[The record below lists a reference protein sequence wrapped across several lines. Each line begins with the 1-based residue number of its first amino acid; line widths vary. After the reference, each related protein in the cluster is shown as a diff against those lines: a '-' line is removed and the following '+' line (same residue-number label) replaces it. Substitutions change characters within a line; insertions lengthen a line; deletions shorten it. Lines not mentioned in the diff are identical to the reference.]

1 MQTRLHTC
9 LKPILTVA
17 VVLSGAMFAL
27 TALSKD
33 APATAGA
40 QLYAT
45 HCIACH
51 GATRAGIPPT
61 FPALTDVAKRLQP
74 AQIKDKIR
82 QGGGLMPPFAQ
93 LSQQEIDDI
102 ASFLAN

>member
-1 MQTRLHTC
+1 MQTRLHTG

-17 VVLSGAMFAL
+17 LVLSGATFAK
-27 TALSKD
+27 TAWPKD
-33 APATAGA
+33 DPAVAGA

-45 HCIACH
+45 HCVACH

-74 AQIKDKIR
+74 AQIKDRIR

-102 ASFLAN
+102 ASFLAK

>member
-1 MQTRLHTC
+1 LQIRLHTC

-17 VVLSGAMFAL
+17 VILSGAMFSLA
-27 TALSKD
+27 AWPKED
-33 APATAGA
+33 PAAAGA

-51 GATRAGIPPT
+51 GVTRAGIPPT

>member
-1 MQTRLHTC
+1 M
-9 LKPILTVA
+9 KPILTVA
-17 VVLSGAMFAL
+17 VVLSGAMFSLA
-27 TALSKD
+27 AWPKGD
-33 APATAGA
+33 PAAAGA

-74 AQIKDKIR
+74 AQIQDKIR

>member
-1 MQTRLHTC
+1 
-9 LKPILTVA
+9 LKPIFTVA

-27 TALSKD
+27 AAWPKD
-33 APATAGA
+33 DPAAAGA

-61 FPALTDVAKRLQP
+61 FPAYGRSQAAATGADPGQDQAGRRTDAALR
-74 AQIKDKIR
+74 
-82 QGGGLMPPFAQ
+82 Q